1 MDEMQ
6 EILEEFYIEAEE
18 SLEELESDLVKLE
31 ALAEE
36 SGTDFELVNR
46 VFRVLHTLKGGAG
59 FLNLTAM
66 TTIAHAGETLLD
78 EVRSGNVE
86 ITKDVMDALLR
97 TMDYLKEMLDI
108 HRDGGEMESVE
119 VGDIADVLKALAV
132 PGGAAPKA
140 AEPAP
145 VEEAPV
151 VETPAEPVAETPA
164 PVAGGDVNQELLA
177 EIQADDRLG
186 GDLDTGED
194 EPVSPI
200 AASSGSPAINEDLLA
215 EINADDRLGGD
226 PVAEEAA
233 PDAPA
238 VNEDLLA
245 EINADDRLG
254 GEPIVENEAKDEL
267 LAEIVADDRLG
278 GEPEAEEPV
287 TVESAVNE
295 DLLAEINADDRLGG
309 EPVVENE
316 AKDELL
322 AEIVAD
328 DRLGGDAAE
337 EVEVVEAEPV
347 KAEDTPATAAPAE
360 EIKRGE
366 AKPFE
371 RRAEDRRQGT
381 DERRKGGRRQ
391 VETRETT
398 IRVETGRLDSVMNL
412 VGELVLAR
420 NSLIRQLA
428 DQETHTKIASCKN
441 YPVIQSSM
449 ELLSRVTKDLQMSVL
464 RTRMQP
470 IKKVFDKI
478 PRQVRELKSQLGREV
493 NLIVEGEMTEVDK
506 TLVEELS
513 DPMVHMI
520 RNALDHGIESPE
532 DRKAVGKAPEGTLS
546 IRAFYEGNNVVIQ
559 VAEDGKGI
567 NPEGIKAAAVK
578 KGVIDED
585 KAFSMSDE
593 DAQRLIFAPGFSTAE
608 TLSDVSG
615 RGVGMDVV
623 NSKISAI
630 KGTIDVTSEVGVG
643 TTFSIYLPLTLAIVQ
658 ALVVKTNNE
667 GFAIPI
673 STISEVVK
681 FVPEDVHKVN
691 EREVIEMRGEV
702 LPLFNLA
709 KLTKSGES
717 RRLSEYLL
725 SEVSN
730 EVADVVAES
739 QAVAD
744 NVDESQAV
752 AASLQSEEEIDARTA
767 LDDLQHEHGYIVIV
781 REGTMSIGVV
791 VDQLIGQ
798 EEAVVKSITEMFEY
812 NPAISGAT
820 ITGDGTVHMILD
832 VSFLMRDLSKKNAA

>member
-36 SGTDFELVNR
+36 SGTDFDLVNR
-46 VFRVLHTLKGGAG
+46 LFRVLHTLKGGAG

-66 TTIAHAGETLLD
+66 TTVAHAGETLLD
-78 EVRSGNVE
+78 EVRSGAVQIN
-86 ITKDVMDALLR
+86 KDVMDALLR
-97 TMDYLKEMLDI
+97 TNDYLKEMLNV

-119 VGDIADVLKALAV
+119 IGDIIEVLKALSV
-132 PGGAAPKA
+132 PGNAAPKEENKVE
-140 AEPAP
+140 EPAAVEAEEIAEP
-145 VEEAPV
+145 VEESP
-151 VETPAEPVAETPA
+151 EESF
-164 PVAGGDVNQELLA
+164 GGK
-177 EIQADDRLG
+177 
-186 GDLDTGED
+186 
-194 EPVSPI
+194 
-200 AASSGSPAINEDLLA
+200 PAINEDLLA
-215 EINADDRLGGD
+215 EINADERLGGPAVEED
-226 PVAEEAA
+226 EVA
-233 PDAPA
+233 PTSDAPA
-238 VNEDLLA
+238 INEDLLA
-245 EINADDRLG
+245 EINADERLG
-254 GEPIVENEAKDEL
+254 GPAVEEDEVAPTSDAPAINEDLLAEINADERLGGPAVEEDEAKDEL

-278 GEPEAEEPV
+278 ASGEE
-287 TVESAVNE
+287 T
-295 DLLAEINADDRLGG
+295 
-309 EPVVENE
+309 
-316 AKDELL
+316 
-322 AEIVAD
+322 
-328 DRLGGDAAE
+328 
-337 EVEVVEAEPV
+337 VEVVEAELV
-347 KAEDTPATAAPAE
+347 VSEAEKPAVAE

-371 RRAEDRRQGT
+371 RRGDDRRQGT
-381 DERRKGGRRQ
+381 DDRRKGGRRQ

-420 NSLIRQLA
+420 NSLVRQLA
-428 DQETHTKIASCKN
+428 DQETHSALSSCKN

-478 PRQVRELKSQLGREV
+478 PRQVRELKSKLGREV
-493 NLIVEGEMTEVDK
+493 NLIIEGEMTEVDK

-520 RNALDHGIESPE
+520 RNALDHGIELPE
-532 DRKAVGKAPEGTLS
+532 DRKAMGKAPEGTLS

-567 NPEGIKAAAVK
+567 DPDKIKKAAVS

-585 KAFSMSDE
+585 HALTMSDG

-608 TLSDVSG
+608 QLSDVSG

-623 NSKISAI
+623 NNKIAAI
-630 KGTIDVTSEVGVG
+630 KGTIDVSSEVGVG

-658 ALVVKTNNE
+658 ALVVKSNNE

-709 KLTKSGES
+709 RLTKSGES
-717 RRLSEYLL
+717 RRLSEYLKKEF
-725 SEVSN
+725 SS
-730 EVADVVAES
+730 DVVDMVSES
-739 QAVAD
+739 QAIQ
-744 NVDESQAV
+744 EEQAV
-752 AASLQSEEEIDARTA
+752 ELSEEDKKRRAR
-767 LDDLQHEHGYIVIV
+767 DDLQHEHGYIVIV
-781 REGTMSIGVV
+781 REGTMSVGVV

-798 EEAVVKSITEMFEY
+798 EEAVVKSITEMFDY

-832 VSFLMRDLSKKNAA
+832 VSFLMRDLSKKQAA